1 MSLPTTTST
10 TSSVV
15 ADATGTAP
23 SKTSIGPSSAAPADE
38 STGALFASV
47 FGPRRGPST
56 ADRRA
61 EEQALIAQALAWL
74 HQETEDLAR
83 DGQGTALNQRM
94 TLDHLSKTERS
105 LETDAA
111 HTLLDSPHGKVAR
124 HQLADL
130 GRWAEQGVGCMSPR
144 TWSPQRYACASLM
157 EPRATVNGAR
167 RWERVTSCLEGE
179 VHAGVLSEAESMA
192 ATNRL
197 LKALS

>member
-1 MSLPTTTST
+1 MSLPTSTTST
-10 TSSVV
+10 TTET
-15 ADATGTAP
+15 ATRTSGTAR
-23 SKTSIGPSSAAPADE
+23 ADE
-38 STGALFASV
+38 STGSLFTSV

-56 ADRRA
+56 TDRRA

-83 DGQGTALNQRM
+83 DGQGTALNQHM

-111 HTLLDSPHGKVAR
+111 HTLLDSPHGKEAR
-124 HQLADL
+124 RQLADL

-144 TWSPQRYACASLM
+144 TWSPQHYACASLM

-167 RWERVTSCLEGE
+167 RCERVTSCLEGE
-179 VHAGVLSEAESMA
+179 VHSGVLSEAESMA